1 MVPIEFELNV
11 AHACL
16 QNYRLHNG
24 VGVSVNTREFEIQAG
39 ASAVRCRKTQCRTR
53 HVDSAV
59 SQFPSKLQVKKL
71 RNPSISWR
79 RVKRMRAVVQ
89 RVLSAAVSGM
99 SVVSNTKSRSY
110 SYLLI
115 SFTPVDDEVV
125 SQISR
130 GLMVLV
136 GIGIGLSALEAVLHS
151 VGECAG

>member
-1 MVPIEFELNV
+1 
-11 AHACL
+11 
-16 QNYRLHNG
+16 
-24 VGVSVNTREFEIQAG
+24 
-39 ASAVRCRKTQCRTR
+39 
-53 HVDSAV
+53 
-59 SQFPSKLQVKKL
+59 
-71 RNPSISWR
+71 
-79 RVKRMRAVVQ
+79 MRAVVQ

-110 SYLLI
+110 SYPLI

-136 GIGIGLSALEAVLHS
+136 GIGIGLSALEAVLNS